1 MVFVVGH
8 WSAYLSSWLSRETSK
23 LLNSSVAENFDE
35 WFVCL
40 DIPSF
45 FSWSVVIQT
54 PYRLLDTLQL
64 NVILY
69 PHFLSAAFTSLNCIV
84 EHGSL
89 KPVLIVEVRNVN
101 LLSNVQWDVE
111 KSSFIDVFITYNDVL
126 GIGSRTNWARK
137 VIAEPIQRVV
147 WDSKIKRKVIE
158 HILEDE
164 SWVLVLSENGQIHT
178 FCESYIISKKGI
190 SYNIHHNFFLCW
202 GLLYPINII

>member
-8 WSAYLSSWLSRETSK
+8 WSAYLSPWLSRETSK
-23 LLNSSVAENFDE
+23 LLNSSVVENFDE
-35 WFVCL
+35 CTVCL
-40 DIPSF
+40 DVPTF

-69 PHFLSAAFTSLNCIV
+69 PHFLSTAIASLNRIV

-89 KPVLIVEVRNVN
+89 EPVLIVEVRNVN
-101 LLSNVQWDVE
+101 LLSSIQWDVE
-111 KSSFIDVFITYNDVL
+111 KSCFTDVFITNDNVL
-126 GIGSRTNWARK
+126 GIGSRMDWALK
-137 VIAEPIQRVV
+137 EKAESIQRVV

-158 HILEDE
+158 HIFEDE
-164 SWVLVLSENGQIHT
+164 SWVLVLSENIQIHA
-178 FCESYIISKKGI
+178 FCEGYIISKKGI
-190 SYNIHHNFFLCW
+190 PYDIYHNFFLCW